1 MDYWDTKRKPDENVD
16 ILELCDEYVYI
27 PMSDVCE
34 SLNVGVATSILLYEL
49 SK

>member
-1 MDYWDTKRKPDENVD
+1 MGNEGNGIQED